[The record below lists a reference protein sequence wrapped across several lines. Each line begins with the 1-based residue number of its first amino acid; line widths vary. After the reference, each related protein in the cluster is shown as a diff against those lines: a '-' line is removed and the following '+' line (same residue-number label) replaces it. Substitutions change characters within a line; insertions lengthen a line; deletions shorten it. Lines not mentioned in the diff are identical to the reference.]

1 MITINGVTKR
11 QKRMLNI
18 MWNLDSEED
27 YFEWYDSL
35 DEELQKEAELLQ
47 RLIIMA
53 ELDNDMEKLDTTEAQ
68 EVLQQF
74 MVKGTK

>member
-1 MITINGVTKR
+1 MVMSEIKIHGVSKR

-27 YFEWYDSL
+27 YFEWYNSL

-53 ELDNDMEKLDTTEAQ
+53 ELDNEVRDTSDAKELLKKFA
-68 EVLQQF
+68 L
-74 MVKGTK
+74 

>member
-1 MITINGVTKR
+1 MSEVTIHGVTKR

-27 YFEWYDSL
+27 YFDWYNSL

-47 RLIIMA
+47 RMIIMA
-53 ELDNDMEKLDTTEAQ
+53 ELDNEVRDTTDAKELLKKFA
-68 EVLQQF
+68 L
-74 MVKGTK
+74 

>member
-1 MITINGVTKR
+1 MSEVTIHGVSKR

-27 YFEWYDSL
+27 YFEWYNSL
-35 DEELQKEAELLQ
+35 DENLQKEAELLQ

-53 ELDNDMEKLDTTEAQ
+53 ELDNEVRDTSGAKELLKKFA
-68 EVLQQF
+68 L
-74 MVKGTK
+74 

>member
-1 MITINGVTKR
+1 MSEIKIHGVSKR

-27 YFEWYDSL
+27 YFEWYNSL

-53 ELDNDMEKLDTTEAQ
+53 ELDNEVRDTSDAKELLKKFA
-68 EVLQQF
+68 L
-74 MVKGTK
+74 

>member
-1 MITINGVTKR
+1 MNEVTITGVSKR

-27 YFEWYDSL
+27 YFEWYNSL

-53 ELDNDMEKLDTTEAQ
+53 ELDNEVRDTTEAKKLI
-68 EVLQQF
+68 EGI
-74 MVKGTK
+74 MAK

>member
-1 MITINGVTKR
+1 MSEVKIYSVSKR

-27 YFEWYDSL
+27 YFEWYNSL
-35 DEELQKEAELLQ
+35 DENLQKEAELLQ

-53 ELDNDMEKLDTTEAQ
+53 ELDNTTIDTTDAKELLKKFA
-68 EVLQQF
+68 L
-74 MVKGTK
+74 

>member
-1 MITINGVTKR
+1 MSVTIHGVTKR

-27 YFEWYDSL
+27 YFEWYNSL

-47 RLIIMA
+47 RLVIMA
-53 ELDNDMEKLDTTEAQ
+53 EIDNEQMDCTEAK
-68 EVLQQF
+68 ELLSKF
-74 MVKGTK
+74 

>member
-1 MITINGVTKR
+1 MNEITINGVSKR

-27 YFEWYDSL
+27 YFEWYNSL
-35 DEELQKEAELLQ
+35 DDNLQKEAELLQ

-53 ELDNDMEKLDTTEAQ
+53 ELDNTVRDTTDARD
-68 EVLQQF
+68 LLKKF
-74 MVKGTK
+74 AL

>member
-1 MITINGVTKR
+1 MNDITIHGVTKR

-18 MWNLDSEED
+18 MWNLESEED

-47 RLIIMA
+47 RMIVMA
-53 ELDNDMEKLDTTEAQ
+53 SMDNKEMDLTEAK
-68 EVLQQF
+68 ELLSKF
-74 MVKGTK
+74 

>member
-1 MITINGVTKR
+1 MSEIKIHGVSKR

-27 YFEWYDSL
+27 YFEWYNSL
-35 DEELQKEAELLQ
+35 DENLQKEAELLQ

-53 ELDNDMEKLDTTEAQ
+53 ELDNEVRDTSGAKELLKKFA
-68 EVLQQF
+68 L
-74 MVKGTK
+74 

>member
-1 MITINGVTKR
+1 MSEIKIHGVSKR

-27 YFEWYDSL
+27 YFEWYNSL
-35 DEELQKEAELLQ
+35 DENLQKEAELLQ

-53 ELDNDMEKLDTTEAQ
+53 ELDNEVRDTTDAKELLKKFA
-68 EVLQQF
+68 V
-74 MVKGTK
+74 